1 MSKKIFPDDYDWS
14 RKMEKILHEI
24 LAEDR
29 SILIRRDEL
38 LTALEKKVPA
48 NMRRDFELIKYA
60 IELNVGEIFLVGN
73 DETSER
79 NEVEKILESSGIS
92 KARVDFVVKTFINS
106 TNFEETSTPPTEIST
121 VNESKT
127 FDAPPSTSPPSYNP
141 PVQESTATVQHQQT
155 SSPSTSMP
163 QTSFIGS
170 KNFLIGTIV
179 VLLLVLG
186 FLIGRQSGT
195 PENSPAATVATTEP
209 EKTVPQ
215 TESRQSQPV
224 QTQNSTP
231 PQNSPSSS
239 QKNSQSS
246 TSQSSPPAPSLKTAA
261 EQNFRDGKTDLS
273 LNGMDL
279 DMSLADAEKIFGK
292 PKEIKDLQTNLRY
305 VYTDDFYFA
314 VVNGKIDAFVT
325 SDPRFKTLRG
335 INAGSTYNE
344 VVKAYGT
351 DSQNTTLEGMTLYEY
366 PFKSLEGQNGL
377 LRFAIDTRTN
387 RVDYISMRIAE

>member
-1 MSKKIFPDDYDWS
+1 
-14 RKMEKILHEI
+14 MEKILREV
-24 LAEDR
+24 LRDDKSLLGRRED
-29 SILIRRDEL
+29 LIA
-38 LTALEKKVPA
+38 ALEKKVPA

-141 PVQESTATVQHQQT
+141 PVQESTANVQHQQNISPQHQQT

-195 PENSPAATVATTEP
+195 PENSTAPTVATTEP
-209 EKTVPQ
+209 EKNVPQ

-246 TSQSSPPAPSLKTAA
+246 TSQSSQPAPSLNTAA

-344 VVKAYGT
+344 IVKAYGT